1 MLILL
6 RPMIMQTTLGI
17 LAIVMWSCLAL
28 LGVNTAAIPAFQL
41 LSLCFAISALLMFI
55 KRLILKENLFSKPT
69 LSVKQ
74 WLVGVGG
81 LFGFHYCY
89 FTALKIAPAIE
100 VSLIAYLWPMLLA
113 VFIAT
118 KATRIKALLG
128 GLIGF
133 IGVSFIIVGDT
144 DLAYNPDYIK
154 GYALAACCAIL
165 WSTYSWFFSK
175 SDSNAANSVDN
186 IGWLSLVT
194 ALFALIAHFQLET
207 VYLSSSQLSSQNWQ
221 FTFQQWISIILL
233 GIGPVGGAFYL
244 WDIALKQGNK
254 KLLASLSFCTP
265 LISSIILALVGLNL
279 WSSNILISLSLILLG
294 ALVSNTQTLS
304 FSALLLYIKL
314 KVKRNTHKIST

>member
-1 MLILL
+1 M
-6 RPMIMQTTLGI
+6 
-17 LAIVMWSCLAL
+17 
-28 LGVNTAAIPAFQL
+28 
-41 LSLCFAISALLMFI
+41 
-55 KRLILKENLFSKPT
+55 
-69 LSVKQ
+69 
-74 WLVGVGG
+74 
-81 LFGFHYCY
+81 
-89 FTALKIAPAIE
+89 
-100 VSLIAYLWPMLLA
+100 
-113 VFIAT
+113 
-118 KATRIKALLG
+118 
-128 GLIGF
+128 
-133 IGVSFIIVGDT
+133 SFIIVGDT

-154 GYALAACCAIL
+154 GYTLAACCAIL

-194 ALFALIAHFQLET
+194 VLLALIAYFQLET
-207 VYLSSSQLSSQNWQ
+207 GDPLNSLSSQLSSQDWQ
-221 FTFQQWISIILL
+221 FTAQQWISIILL

-294 ALVSNTQTLS
+294 ALVSNTRTLS

-314 KVKRNTHKIST
+314 KAKRKTHKIST